1 VKRQEKQVTET
12 AKLVEEAKSVIDEIE
27 NRYESGNLPEEEVI
41 MIDEFRV
48 YRISNSSSSISSSS
62 SCSRNSCSKISNSI
76 SKSIRASRTSSS
88 TSSSSSSSRSGSSSS
103 GISSSSSR
111 SSSSSSSSSRSSS
124 GSSSDSDT
132 NISRNTKRKSTMEP
146 FVSRSYPRPN
156 PDLSFR
162 HNTFQAFLENNND
175 VSLYYNQRDLDEGS
189 QYNNSFLTNYQ
200 HDYENTMMLK
210 QFDFHSDDHND
221 HLEFTWGNLTPRSL
235 TSPLNLNG
243 IFEQE

>member
-1 VKRQEKQVTET
+1 VKRQEKQVKET

-48 YRISNSSSSISSSS
+48 YRISNSSSSISSS
-62 SCSRNSCSKISNSI
+62 RNSCSKISNSI

-88 TSSSSSSSRSGSSSS
+88 TSSSSSSSSRSGSSSS

-132 NISRNTKRKSTMEP
+132 NISRNTKRKSTREP

>member
-1 VKRQEKQVTET
+1 
-12 AKLVEEAKSVIDEIE
+12 
-27 NRYESGNLPEEEVI
+27 

-48 YRISNSSSSISSSS
+48 YRISNSSSSISS
-62 SCSRNSCSKISNSI
+62 SRNSCSKISNSI

-111 SSSSSSSSSRSSS
+111 SSSSSSSSRSSS

-132 NISRNTKRKSTMEP
+132 NISRNTKRKSTREP

>member
-1 VKRQEKQVTET
+1 VKRQEKQLTET

-27 NRYESGNLPEEEVI
+27 NRYESGTLPEEEVI

-48 YRISNSSSSISSSS
+48 YRISNSSSSISS
-62 SCSRNSCSKISNSI
+62 SRNSCSKISNSI

-132 NISRNTKRKSTMEP
+132 NISRNTKRKSTREP

>member
-1 VKRQEKQVTET
+1 VKRQEKQLTET
-12 AKLVEEAKSVIDEIE
+12 AKLVEEGKSVIDEIE
-27 NRYESGNLPEEEVI
+27 NRYESRTLTEEEVI

-48 YRISNSSSSISSSS
+48 YRISNSSSSISS
-62 SCSRNSCSKISNSI
+62 SRNSCSKISNSI

-111 SSSSSSSSSRSSS
+111 SSSSSSSSSSRSSS

-132 NISRNTKRKSTMEP
+132 NISRNTKRKSPSEP
-146 FVSRSYPRPN
+146 FTSQSYPRPN

>member
-1 VKRQEKQVTET
+1 VKRQEKQVKET
-12 AKLVEEAKSVIDEIE
+12 AKLVEEAKSGIDELE

-62 SCSRNSCSKISNSI
+62 SCSRNSCSKISNSR

-88 TSSSSSSSRSGSSSS
+88 TSSSSSSSSRSGSSSS

-111 SSSSSSSSSRSSS
+111 SSSSSSSSRSSS

-132 NISRNTKRKSTMEP
+132 NISRNTKRKSTREP